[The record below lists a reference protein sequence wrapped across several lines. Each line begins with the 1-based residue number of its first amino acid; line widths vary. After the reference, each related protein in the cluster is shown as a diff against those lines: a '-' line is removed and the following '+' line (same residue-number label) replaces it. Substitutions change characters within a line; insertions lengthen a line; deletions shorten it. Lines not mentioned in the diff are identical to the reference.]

1 MKLTLFLD
9 EEVIIKAKIYALE
22 NKRSLSDL
30 VEELLR
36 EKLEKAQ

>member
-9 EEVIIKAKIYALE
+9 GEVIIKAKIYALE